1 MMRTC
6 LMWGLTLLFLASPT
20 VAQVIIHPSQS
31 VEVRIEESKPS
42 AVRLFS
48 PAAGQVFTED
58 SLKVVG
64 IVLNS
69 SYRGTVRLRLGDT
82 EQFVSVDE
90 RGRFSTVML
99 LNRWGV
105 NTLIADAG
113 GIPRAVEVIYLPA
126 LATFVITAADKSS
139 LYPGD
144 SLQLMPAI
152 QFRNGELQEI
162 NSGVLWRSSN
172 KAVGRVDANGLFVAV
187 GPGRTVVQ
195 AIYGDTMA
203 TIPIQVMPSKPLAPS
218 VGLSNLTVTSPQV
231 RLAIWD
237 NSIVDGDMVTIF
249 LNGHPIVEHLEI
261 FREARVLT
269 LTLRPGHNTVEILA
283 ENEGWSPPNT
293 AALAVIPENGQGV
306 EQQYQAHQN
315 TKRRF
320 VITLK

>member
-1 MMRTC
+1 MKGYMI
-6 LMWGLTLLFLASPT
+6 LSALLWTFGA
-20 VAQVIIHPSQS
+20 AAGQV
-31 VEVRIEESKPS
+31 VIEEPAQRVRVDVEKAKPS

-58 SLKVVG
+58 SLKVAG

-105 NTLIADAG
+105 NILIADAG
-113 GIPRAVEVIYLPA
+113 GIPRAVEVIYRPP
-126 LATFVITAADKSS
+126 LATFVVTAPHTGS

-152 QFRNGELQEI
+152 RFGNGELQGI
-162 NSGVLWRSSN
+162 NSGVLWHSSN
-172 KAVGRVDANGLFVAV
+172 RAVGRIEANGRFVAL
-187 GPGRTVVQ
+187 GPGRTVIQ
-195 AIYGDTMA
+195 AVYGDTVA
-203 TIPIQVMPSKPLAPS
+203 TIPIQVIPSKPPAPS
-218 VGLSNLTVTSPQV
+218 VGLIDVTVTSPKV
-231 RLAIWD
+231 RLIAWD
-237 NSIVDGDMVTIF
+237 NSTVDGDVITIF
-249 LNGHPIVEHLEI
+249 LNGRPIVEHLEI
-261 FREARVLT
+261 FREPKVFT
-269 LTLRPGHNTVEILA
+269 LTLNPGHNTVEILA
-283 ENEGWSPPNT
+283 ENEGWLPPNT

-306 EQQYQAHQN
+306 EQQYQAYQN